1 MDEFE
6 YENIPAPEDVV
17 LEAMKMIENQS
28 VTVIEY

>member
-6 YENIPAPEDVV
+6 YEKIPAPEDIV
-17 LEAMKMIENQS
+17 LEAIKVIANQS